1 LTGGRKPCKVT
12 DLGMARYVQRD
23 NTYEKKGR
31 LPVRRTA
38 YEVQLYGA
46 HTSKSDVWS
55 CGVVPYEIFTIGGSP
70 YPRMDGRNIT
80 NLLQEG
86 KPMPKPQHV
95 DDKLKAWP
103 SKI

>member
-1 LTGGRKPCKVT
+1 
-12 DLGMARYVQRD
+12 M
-23 NTYEKKGR
+23 KKRAVFQLEG
-31 LPVRRTA
+31 LPMKFSCMERTPAKAMFPRR
-38 YEVQLYGA
+38 
-46 HTSKSDVWS
+46 WS

-103 SKI
+103 SKT